1 LIDEGLE
8 MSVKHVVITGVS
20 TGIGY
25 GAAVALA
32 SDGYHI
38 FGSVRREEDGARLQQ
53 ELGDCFTP
61 LLFDVTD
68 ETAVR
73 AAAAKVGEMV
83 DGRGLAGLV
92 NNAGIAV
99 PGPLMHLSPA
109 EFRRQLEVNLVAVL
123 SVTQAFLPL
132 LGARKD
138 PPPDHPPGRIV
149 NVSSVSGHITYPF
162 MVGYSVSKHG
172 LEALSD
178 GWRRELMIYGID
190 VIVVAPGKVQ
200 TPIWDKAEQVDL
212 GQFAATDYA
221 PFLPLLQKTIVRSG
235 RSGMPVARVTAA
247 IREAL
252 AHPRPKSRYILARK
266 WFSGWFLPRWLPDRW
281 FDRLIARRAGFE

>member
-1 LIDEGLE
+1 
-8 MSVKHVVITGVS
+8 MNTKFVVITGVS

-25 GAAVALA
+25 AAAAALA
-32 SDGYHI
+32 ADGYHV
-38 FGSVRREEDGARLQQ
+38 FGSVRREADGLRLQQ
-53 ELGDCFTP
+53 ELGDGCFTP

-73 AAAAKVGEMV
+73 AAAAEVAEAV

-99 PGPLMHLSPA
+99 PGPLMHLPPA
-109 EFRRQLEVNLVAVL
+109 EFRHQLEVNLVAVL
-123 SVTQAFLPL
+123 GVTQAFLPL
-132 LGARKD
+132 LGAQRN
-138 PPPDHPPGRIV
+138 PPPTHPPGRIV

-162 MVGYSVSKHG
+162 MVAYAASKHG

-178 GWRRELMIYGID
+178 GLRRELMIYGID

-200 TPIWDKAEQVDL
+200 TPIWGKAEEVGL
-212 GQFAATDYA
+212 TQFAATDYA
-221 PFLPLLQKTIVRSG
+221 PVLAGLQKMIVQSG
-235 RSGMPVARVTAA
+235 RSGMPVARVTGA
-247 IREAL
+247 IRAAL
-252 AHPRPKSRYILARK
+252 EHPRPKSRYILARK

-281 FDRLIARRAGFE
+281 FDRIIARRVGFE

>member
-1 LIDEGLE
+1 LNAEA
-8 MSVKHVVITGVS
+8 KHIVITGVS

-25 GAAVALA
+25 AAAQGLA
-32 SDGYHI
+32 ADGYHV
-38 FGSVRREEDGARLQQ
+38 FGSVRRAEDAARLQQ

-73 AAAAKVGEMV
+73 AAAAVVSERV

-99 PGPLMHLSPA
+99 PGPLMHLPPA
-109 EFRRQLEVNLVAVL
+109 EFRRQLEVNLVSVL

-138 PPPDHPPGRIV
+138 PPPTHPPGRIV
-149 NVSSVSGHITYPF
+149 NVSSMSGHITYPF
-162 MVGYSVSKHG
+162 MVAYAVSKHG

-178 GWRRELMIYGID
+178 GLRRELMMYGID
-190 VIVVAPGKVQ
+190 VIVVAPGSVQ
-200 TPIWDKAEQVDL
+200 TPIWDKAEQVDA
-212 GQFAATDYA
+212 GPFTGTDYA
-221 PFLPLLQKTIVRSG
+221 PFLPAVRETLVRSG
-235 RSGMPVARVTAA
+235 RSGMPVSRVTGA
-247 IREAL
+247 IRAAL
-252 AHPRPKSRYILARK
+252 AEPRPKSRYILARK

-281 FDRLIARRAGFE
+281 FDRLIARRVGLK